1 MSDGNVIR
9 AMLILALTLVV
20 ACLRLGELA
29 LSRHWL
35 IRSGHD
41 SRAEVL
47 REPVYPFMVALHALW
62 LAGSLAEPL
71 VLERPMTPWLSWPMG
86 AMWLMAIGLK
96 LWMFAAMGR
105 LWNVRIVRRTP
116 QPVVTGGPYRFI
128 RHPNYLAVIVEIAV
142 IPLMTGAWWT
152 ALAASAANGLVL
164 IFRIRREE
172 AYLFGNPA
180 YRAAF
185 SAKKRFIPGVF

>member
-1 MSDGNVIR
+1 MTVGYVIQV
-9 AMLILALTLVV
+9 MPTLAV
-20 ACLRLGELA
+20 ACMRLGELVLSHHWLA
-29 LSRHWL
+29 RSRHD
-35 IRSGHD
+35 G
-41 SRAEVL
+41 RAEVL
-47 REPVYPFMVALHALW
+47 PEPIYLFMVALHGLW
-62 LAGSLAEPL
+62 LAGCLAEPL
-71 VLERPMTPWLSWPMG
+71 VLERPVSAWLFWPMG

-142 IPLMTGAWWT
+142 IPLMTGTWWT
-152 ALAASAANGLVL
+152 ALAGSAANGIVL
-164 IFRIRREE
+164 ISRIRREE
-172 AYLFGNPA
+172 ALLFGNPA

-185 SAKKRFIPGVF
+185 STKKRFIPGVF

>member
-1 MSDGNVIR
+1 MSDGNVLR
-9 AMLILALTLVV
+9 TLLIVALTLTV

-35 IRSGHD
+35 IRSRHD
-41 SRAEVL
+41 SRAEVP
-47 REPVYPFMVALHALW
+47 REPVYPVMVALHALW

-71 VLERPMTPWLSWPMG
+71 LLERPITPWLSWPMG
-86 AMWLMAIGLK
+86 LMWVSAIGLK

-105 LWNVRIVRRTP
+105 FWNVRIVHRAV
-116 QPVVTGGPYRFI
+116 QPVVTSGPYQFV
-128 RHPNYLAVIVEIAV
+128 RHPNYCAVIVEIAAF
-142 IPLMTGAWWT
+142 PLIMGAWWT
-152 ALAASAANGLVL
+152 ALAASAVNGIVL

-172 AYLFGNPA
+172 AYLFGIPA
-180 YRAAF
+180 YREAF